1 MATMNTSPAMS
12 RHCSACGLDLQRKVA
27 YPILDQYACS
37 NVHCIS
43 KVYVENIHRLE
54 PSEQARIG
62 KHLQD
67 RRVRDIRD
75 YQMRKVYG
83 ESYAL

>member
-1 MATMNTSPAMS
+1 M
-12 RHCSACGLDLQRKVA
+12 DLHGKVS
-27 YPILDQYACS
+27 YPILDVHVCPT
-37 NVHCIS
+37 VHCMS
-43 KVYVENIHRLE
+43 RGFVKHIHQLE